1 MKKQIRLALHL
12 ARQIQQ
18 FRRTKYFL
26 SSVIVTVTWPTQT
39 LIQTGIKTPV
49 LTSLMQ
55 METQY

>member
-12 ARQIQQ
+12 VRQIQQ

-49 LTSLMQ
+49 LLP
-55 METQY
+55 